1 MNWDAIGAVAEA
13 IGAAAVVASLLYL
26 ALQIRASTRASA
38 VESKLQT
45 TRLLSEVLDSFIQS
59 PELSDLTERG
69 FIDLGSLSRSEY
81 VRFSNLAMKLLWFFS
96 AAHFQFRT
104 GLLGEA
110 EWHEVKVAMHFWLR
124 RPGTRARWTKF
135 GRPSFGP
142 HFQRFIDAEIAALD
156 AA

>member
-45 TRLLSEVLDSFIQS
+45 TRLLTEVLDSFIHS
-59 PELSDLTERG
+59 PELNDLAERG
-69 FIDLGSLSRSEY
+69 FVDLDSLSRSE
-81 VRFSNLAMKLLWFFS
+81 RAQFSNLALKLFWFFS
-96 AAHFQFRT
+96 AAQFQFRT
-104 GLLGEA
+104 GVLGEA
-110 EWHEVKVAMHFWLR
+110 DWHEVKVAMHFWLR
-124 RPGTRARWTKF
+124 RPGTRTWWTRF
-135 GRPSFGP
+135 GRSSFNP
-142 HFQRFIDAEIAALD
+142 HFQRAVDAEIAALD